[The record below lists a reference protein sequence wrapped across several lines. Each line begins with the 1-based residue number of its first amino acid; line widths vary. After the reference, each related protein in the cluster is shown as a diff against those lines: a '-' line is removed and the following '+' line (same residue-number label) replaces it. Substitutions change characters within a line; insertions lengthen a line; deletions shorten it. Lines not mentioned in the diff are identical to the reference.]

1 MAGEGMKLIDA
12 HIHLDFY
19 DNFDYVLDKII
30 TLDMQTIFVTHLPE
44 LFKRYNSQ
52 IGILPNISLALGF
65 HPILIREYDLN
76 TQLFLEQMV
85 ETNFIGEVG
94 LDYSISSSQVT
105 RAKQREAFSFICQ
118 NANNKI
124 LSVHSRLAEKDVLYI
139 LKDNGVKKAIF
150 HWYTGNENLLMK
162 IIEQG
167 YYFSVNHMMLHSNK
181 GINILKQ
188 IPLNRLLIETDG
200 PFTKYGDKIVS
211 PVDLFHIYNDFSEF
225 YQTDK
230 LAQIIWENYSL
241 LIE

>member
-1 MAGEGMKLIDA
+1 MKLIDA

-19 DNFDYVLDKII
+19 DNFDAVLHKIMA
-30 TLDMQTIFVTHLPE
+30 LNMQAIFVTHLPE
-44 LFKRYNSQ
+44 LFKRYNNQ
-52 IGILPNISLALGF
+52 IGMLPNVSLALGF

-76 TQLFLEQMV
+76 TQLFLEQVV

-94 LDYSISSSQVT
+94 LDYSISSSQAI
-105 RAKQREAFSFICQ
+105 RAKQRRAFSFICQ

-124 LSVHSRLAEKDVLYI
+124 LSVHSRFADRDVFHI
-139 LKDNGVKKAIF
+139 LRDNGVKKAIF
-150 HWYTGNENLLMK
+150 HWYTGDEDLLMK

-167 YYFSVNHMMLHSNK
+167 YYFSANHMMLRSGK

-200 PFTKYGDKIVS
+200 PFTKYGGNIVS
-211 PVDLFHIYNDFSEF
+211 PVDLSYVYNDFARF

-230 LAQIIWENYSL
+230 LDQIIWENYSL
-241 LIE
+241 LIR